1 MVLEAAADGLVVA
14 ELDKTHFSQGEV
26 RLEDTQHAVGHFGEH
41 HSKLDGERGDPSH
54 PEQFSQELAHFKALS
69 CNLQMEDLQES
80 FNNCHNFYKNLLC
93 VSASI

>member
-1 MVLEAAADGLVVA
+1 MGFEVVANGLVVA
-14 ELDKTHFSQGEV
+14 QLDKTHLCHGEV

-54 PEQFSQELAHFKALS
+54 PEQFSKELAHFKALS